1 MQKLLGRPLGST
13 FRPFTLKFG
22 RFMTASMIVF
32 SSIKHFNS
40 TANRKTKNNRRFYR
54 YCTIFF
60 FLWLPLFLF
69 CFHFRNFYGR
79 QTKKQSN
86 KWIKTVESPKKMP
99 TRNEIGIRIM
109 FLTTISFL
117 QTIIL
122 HDDFSC
128 CFIDVCLRFV
138 FFLFVF
144 FFIFD
149 NFYAAYK
156 FPKVIL
162 TYWFQ
167 FKSLPNVILVVQTST
182 A

>member
-1 MQKLLGRPLGST
+1 
-13 FRPFTLKFG
+13 
-22 RFMTASMIVF
+22 
-32 SSIKHFNS
+32 
-40 TANRKTKNNRRFYR
+40 
-54 YCTIFF
+54 
-60 FLWLPLFLF
+60 
-69 CFHFRNFYGR
+69 
-79 QTKKQSN
+79 
-86 KWIKTVESPKKMP
+86 MP

-138 FFLFVF
+138 CILVCI

-156 FPKVIL
+156 SFPKWSWRTDFNLNLCQMLSSLCKHQQRNYTVYKQRLSSSSRLYKKITWIMSSSAL
-162 TYWFQ
+162 FQ
-167 FKSLPNVILVVQTST
+167 HANTEHAGRFVK
-182 A
+182 